1 MLEIIPRGLG
11 RTRFRPNAIQ
21 RKYMAARTP
30 RDIVLKGRRV
40 GMSTEGIARDLW
52 HFATKPGSNVVI
64 TCQSDAAGQGKA
76 AVLDIL
82 EPMLS
87 SLEQVRHLEFVK
99 RERTDYKLAN
109 GSRLRVMGSGAS
121 RSAAQKAGRAGAVTR
136 LHATE
141 VAFWGSFA
149 GETMTALLPC
159 VAEPQY
165 GTEIEIESTPN
176 GAAPGD
182 RGDMATASGAALF
195 HWRCSDAAAGLS
207 EYAFHFY
214 EWWNEP
220 AHWLPLEP
228 GEVFEPRTDREKW
241 YAERGL
247 APEQLKFYR
256 KQVEEL
262 GDKAEQEYPSDKDTC
277 FLVSGRCFFDVAVLK
292 ALLLAAVPKR
302 PLEVLEIRAAGAY
315 GALRIYRQPEPG
327 KSYVVGGDTSEGTG
341 GDPAAGIVRERGTG
355 LHMATLHGQFKPK
368 ELARALAGVGRRYN
382 GATIAV
388 ERNNHGHACLLAL
401 DIEQHYPR
409 VFEDED
415 EKPGFCTSPASRPM
429 ILDSLED
436 AVRNGHWKSADA
448 AVLSQMTSF
457 VINHNGRPEAQTG
470 ANDDLVLA
478 EAITWEV
485 LRRSSKTPRVTGQN
499 RILPF

>member
-1 MLEIIPRGLG
+1 
-11 RTRFRPNAIQ
+11 
-21 RKYMAARTP
+21 MAARTP
-30 RDIVLKGRRV
+30 RDILLKGRRV

-64 TCQSDAAGQGKA
+64 VCQSDERDQGIT
-76 AVLDIL
+76 AVLDIV

-87 SLEQVRHLEFVK
+87 AVEQVRHLDFVK
-99 RERTDYKLAN
+99 RARTDFKLTN
-109 GSRLRVMGSGAS
+109 GSRLRVVGSGAS
-121 RSAAQKAGRAGAVTR
+121 RSAAQKVGRAGAVTR

-141 VAFWGSFA
+141 VAFWGPFA

-176 GAAPGD
+176 GAASGE

-195 HWRCSDAAAGLS
+195 HWRCTDADAGQS
-207 EYAFHFY
+207 EYRFHFFN
-214 EWWNEP
+214 WWEEP
-220 AHWLPLEP
+220 AHWLDLEP
-228 GEVFEPRTDREKW
+228 GEEIEPRTDRERW

-247 APEQLKFYR
+247 APEQIKFYR
-256 KQVEEL
+256 KQVEDL
-262 GDKAEQEYPSDKDTC
+262 GDKAEQEFPSDKDTC

-292 ALLLAAVPKR
+292 ALILAAVPKR
-302 PLEVLEIRAAGAY
+302 PVEVLEIRAAGAY
-315 GALRIYRQPEPG
+315 GQLRIYHPPEPG
-327 KSYVVGGDTSEGTG
+327 KSYVVSGDTSEGTG
-341 GDPAAGIVRERGTG
+341 GDPGAGIVRERGTG
-355 LHMATLHGQFKPK
+355 RHMATLSGQFKPK
-368 ELARALAGVGRRYN
+368 ELARALAGVGKRYN

-415 EKPGFCTSPASRPM
+415 DEPGFVTSPASRPM

-436 AVRNGHWKSADA
+436 AVRHGHWKSDDA
-448 AVLSQMTSF
+448 AVLAQMTSF
-457 VINHNGRPEAQTG
+457 VLNKKGRPEAQTG
-470 ANDDLVLA
+470 ANDDLVMA
-478 EAITWEV
+478 EAICWEV
-485 LRRSSKTPRVTGQN
+485 LRRSSKTPRVPGQN